1 MMQEFQ
7 LLERIKEKIPKNLRS
22 PFGIDDDAACLKLS
36 RDERVLMS
44 TDVLVEGVDF
54 LKSKAVAKLAGRKAL
69 AMNLS
74 DIAAMGGV
82 PVACLVSLGI
92 PRGFSTQWI
101 ERFCEGYVEMAK
113 KYHVLCVGGDLSR
126 ARDFFASNSW
136 RSFVGGKGR
145 NLASVEEVN
154 IISRDVSEE
163 VIRKVA
169 EKLKLG
175 AVMLSNTPL
184 AFINDKVRKIGD
196 KVLINDGADKYEC
209 EVVEI
214 RENTVVMKCREAE
227 IRLKLMPVSM
237 IDK

>member
-1 MMQEFQ
+1 V
-7 LLERIKEKIPKNLRS
+7 I
-22 PFGIDDDAACLKLS
+22 
-36 RDERVLMS
+36 
-44 TDVLVEGVDF
+44 
-54 LKSKAVAKLAGRKAL
+54 
-69 AMNLS
+69 
-74 DIAAMGGV
+74 
-82 PVACLVSLGI
+82 
-92 PRGFSTQWI
+92 
-101 ERFCEGYVEMAK
+101 
-113 KYHVLCVGGDLSR
+113 
-126 ARDFFASNSW
+126 ARDFFASNGW
-136 RSFVGGKGR
+136 RDFVGGKGR

-196 KVLINDGADKYEC
+196 EVLINDGVDKYEC

-227 IRLKLMPVSM
+227 IKLKLMPVSTT
-237 IDK
+237 DK

>member
-1 MMQEFQ
+1 MKQNVSYKSNGTKRLFDR
-7 LLERIKEKIPKNLRS
+7 LAAEKKKSVMAL
-22 PFGIDDDAACLKLS
+22 CLIALMTVLWV
-36 RDERVLMS
+36 RVLTRKS
-44 TDVLVEGVDF
+44 PQGAEAAPVADVPSLEDKSSGKSQIYYVELPRV
-54 LKSKAVAKLAGRKAL
+54 AGRH
-69 AMNLS
+69 
-74 DIAAMGGV
+74 DVI
-82 PVACLVSLGI
+82 
-92 PRGFSTQWI
+92 
-101 ERFCEGYVEMAK
+101 
-113 KYHVLCVGGDLSR
+113 
-126 ARDFFASNSW
+126 ARDFFASNGW
-136 RSFVGGKGR
+136 RDFVGGKGR

-196 KVLINDGADKYEC
+196 EVLINDGVDKYEC

-227 IRLKLMPVSM
+227 IKLKLMPVSTT
-237 IDK
+237 DK

>member
-1 MMQEFQ
+1 MKQNITDNSSCTKRLFERLAAEKKKSVMAVCLITLMT
-7 LLERIKEKIPKNLRS
+7 LLW
-22 PFGIDDDAACLKLS
+22 G
-36 RDERVLMS
+36 RVLTKQS
-44 TDVLVEGVDF
+44 PQTAESAPIADQLNLEDQSSR
-54 LKSKAVAKLAGRKAL
+54 KSQISYIELPRIAGRH
-69 AMNLS
+69 
-74 DIAAMGGV
+74 DVI
-82 PVACLVSLGI
+82 
-92 PRGFSTQWI
+92 
-101 ERFCEGYVEMAK
+101 
-113 KYHVLCVGGDLSR
+113 

-184 AFINDKVRKIGD
+184 AFINDKVRKVGD
-196 KVLINDGADKYEC
+196 TVLINDGVDKYEC

>member
-1 MMQEFQ
+1 MKQNISDNSSSTKRLFERFAAEKKKSVMAVCLIALMT
-7 LLERIKEKIPKNLRS
+7 LLWV
-22 PFGIDDDAACLKLS
+22 
-36 RDERVLMS
+36 RVLTKNSPQTAESAPVADQLSLEDQTS
-44 TDVLVEGVDF
+44 T
-54 LKSKAVAKLAGRKAL
+54 KSQISYIELPRIAGRH
-69 AMNLS
+69 
-74 DIAAMGGV
+74 DVI
-82 PVACLVSLGI
+82 
-92 PRGFSTQWI
+92 
-101 ERFCEGYVEMAK
+101 
-113 KYHVLCVGGDLSR
+113 
-126 ARDFFASNSW
+126 ARDFFASDGW
-136 RSFVGGKGR
+136 RNFVGGKGR

-175 AVMLSNTPL
+175 AVILSDTPL
-184 AFINDKVRKIGD
+184 AFINDKVRKVGD
-196 KVLINDGADKYEC
+196 IVLINDGADKYEC